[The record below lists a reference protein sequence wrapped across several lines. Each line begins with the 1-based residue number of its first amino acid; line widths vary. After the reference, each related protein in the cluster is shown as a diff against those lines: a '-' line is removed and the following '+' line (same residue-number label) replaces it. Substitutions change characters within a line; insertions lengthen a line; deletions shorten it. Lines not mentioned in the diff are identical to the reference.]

1 MGADDGGGGLATL
14 ARALIGAGLGLAA
27 LGAVLLMA
35 DRFTGGKGLPGDLQW
50 GRGNVRVYF
59 PFATMLVVSLL
70 LTLVLN
76 LLARWRR

>member
-1 MGADDGGGGLATL
+1 MEGGGLGSL
-14 ARALIGAGLGLAA
+14 GRMLIGVGLGLAA
-27 LGAVLLMA
+27 LGVVLLVA
-35 DRFTGGKGLPGDLQW
+35 GRFTGGKGLPGDLAF

-59 PFATMLVVSLL
+59 PIVSMLVVSLV